1 MRIVSGIAKGRKI
14 LSPLARDVR
23 PTKDRVREAIFNS
36 LTSFQL
42 IEGRH
47 FVDLFAGSG
56 ALGIEAL
63 SRGAERVTFVDHQ
76 KACIDVIRTN
86 IKSLDFVEY
95 VEIRHADYLQEL
107 QNVSKDD
114 VVLLDPPYDFGDWEL
129 LLGSIKAETVVI
141 ESDHEIVL
149 SGPWKQIKSKRYGS
163 TFVVIAVQM
172 ELDDL

>member
-14 LSPLARDVR
+14 LSPLAQDVR

-36 LTSFQL
+36 LKSFEL
-42 IEGRH
+42 IDGRH

-76 KACIDVIRTN
+76 KACIDIIRTN
-86 IKSLDFVEY
+86 VENLGFGELAE
-95 VEIRHADYLQEL
+95 VRHADYLQEL
-107 QNVSKDD
+107 QNVSKGD

-129 LLGSIKAETVVI
+129 LLGSIKSETVVI
-141 ESDHEIVL
+141 ESNQEIVL
-149 SGPWKQIKSKRYGS
+149 SGEWKQIKSKRYGS
-163 TFVVIAVQM
+163 TFVVIAVQV
-172 ELDDL
+172 ELEDL